1 MARWAGP
8 MPPDRRSGWPPSWR
22 KSDDRPAESECA
34 APTGRQA
41 RMIARMMERPAE
53 RRDRR
58 GPIGR
63 MLALWFG
70 IALWKCILGG
80 LLLVAIM
87 GIAWGEGETS
97 LQWIGELFVRLTR
110 ILVVPLVLLPIS
122 SGVAALA

>member
-41 RMIARMMERPAE
+41 RMIDRMMERPAE

-70 IALWKCILGG
+70 IALWKRILG
-80 LLLVAIM
+80 A
-87 GIAWGEGETS
+87 
-97 LQWIGELFVRLTR
+97 
-110 ILVVPLVLLPIS
+110 LVLGAILRSEEHTLNS
-122 SGVAALA
+122 SHYCASRMPSP